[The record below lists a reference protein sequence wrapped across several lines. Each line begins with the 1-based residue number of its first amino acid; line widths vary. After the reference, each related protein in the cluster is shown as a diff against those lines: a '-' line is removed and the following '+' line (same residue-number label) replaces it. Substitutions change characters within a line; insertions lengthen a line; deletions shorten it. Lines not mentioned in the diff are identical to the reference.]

1 MAESF
6 TNALARG
13 VGIVTSSATASIGV
27 NSTSITG
34 VGTTGVHVGD
44 LIDTQNFLKGTTVT
58 SIGVGTVFVDRNS
71 LNSAAATNQSVKILG
86 ITTIFASPAS
96 TKSILTGGTLSNN
109 TNNQVK
115 VTVQIAS
122 GSTSFNLMS
131 DIPIPAGSSFVISDA
146 GKTTLLG
153 GEEIRVLCDTDQGVD
168 ASVSILS
175 GIS

>member
-34 VGTTGVHVGD
+34 VGTTGVFVGD
-44 LIDTQNFLKGTTVT
+44 LIDTQNFLNGTTVT
-58 SIGVGTVFVDRNS
+58 SIGIGTVFVDRNS
-71 LNSAAATNQSVKILG
+71 LNSSAESTNQSVKILG
-86 ITTIFASPAS
+86 ITTVYTSPAS
-96 TKSILTGGTLSNN
+96 TKSILIGGTLSNN
-109 TNNQVK
+109 TNNQVQ
-115 VTVQIAS
+115 VTVQVAS

-131 DIPIPAGSSFVISDA
+131 DIPIPAGSTFVISEA

-153 GEEIRVLCDTDQGVD
+153 GEELRVLCNTDKGCRRINVN
-168 ASVSILS
+168 SLRN
-175 GIS
+175 